1 MNTCLTKYKNHKKI
15 WHIGGWSFDLNR
27 HSSYDIFFSKNMQPW
42 GWATWSDRWK
52 YFEKNPNKLIKFFKK
67 DKSRIYKFNQNGT
80 IDNFKQI
87 LDNYNKKNTWAIFWY
102 AQIFINN
109 ALCISPHK
117 SLVNS
122 NGFDNFSTH
131 VHPKHFINKIYKNTI
146 NKNKKFKFPN
156 KILEDKEYDN
166 DFKKF
171 YYKKRWAQSLQL
183 KII

>member
-1 MNTCLTKYKNHKKI
+1 
-15 WHIGGWSFDLNR
+15 
-27 HSSYDIFFSKNMQPW
+27 MQPW

-87 LDNYNKKNTWAIFWY
+87 LDNYNKKKNTWAIFWS

-171 YYKKRWAQSLQL
+171 YYKKMGAKFAIKNYITRFKKALL
-183 KII
+183 N